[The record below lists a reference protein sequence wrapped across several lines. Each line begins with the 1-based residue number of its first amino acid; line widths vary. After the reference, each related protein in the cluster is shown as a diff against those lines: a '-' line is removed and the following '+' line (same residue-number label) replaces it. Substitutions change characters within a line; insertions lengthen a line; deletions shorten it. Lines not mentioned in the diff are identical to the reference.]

1 MTSDSL
7 SAPSDTATA
16 SEALPPARPRR
27 RWPWIALA
35 TLLLL
40 AGLGFAG
47 WRAAVQ
53 KLEQQV
59 LEALGPEAEL
69 RELRVVWPGIV
80 VLEDLRLK
88 APPDW
93 PAQET
98 LRADRVE
105 VVPTLRS
112 LTTER
117 ALVDRITIEGAYLSV
132 LRSREGKLVL
142 LPTLLDR
149 ARRKAEQ
156 PRDPDAARRAVTL
169 DRIALKGAVVDY
181 YDASVR
187 EPRPVNLRL
196 VDVAA
201 TLEDLKL
208 PELDARS
215 ALSLDGRITGEAPPR
230 DGAGRSRPPRDADAE
245 NARKGT
251 PQDGSLHVEGW
262 LQIASRESDLKIV
275 LEEVDLVALEPY
287 LIKRSETGVE
297 RGRLS
302 LDMTSK
308 VRERRLHAPGRL
320 VLDDLELASG
330 GGLRGTFMGM
340 PRSAVIAAL
349 KRGGDK
355 IELDFTLEGDLDN
368 TRFSLNETLATR
380 VAVGTAQALGVGF
393 VDIIKD
399 VGTFGGDAL
408 EATGSAIG
416 KLFGKD
422 DDEKTSGER

>member
-1 MTSDSL
+1 V
-7 SAPSDTATA
+7 
-16 SEALPPARPRR
+16 
-27 RWPWIALA
+27 LA
-35 TLLLL
+35 VLVVL
-40 AGLGFAG
+40 AGALFAG
-47 WRAAVQ
+47 WRAALH
-53 KLEQQV
+53 KLESQV

-69 RELRVVWPGIV
+69 RELRVAWPGIV
-80 VLEDLRLK
+80 VLDGLRLK
-88 APPDW
+88 APKNW

-105 VVPTLRS
+105 VVPALRS

-117 ALVDRITIEGAYLSV
+117 AIVNTVTIRGAYLSV
-132 LRSREGKLVL
+132 LRTREGKLEL
-142 LPTLLDR
+142 LPDLIER
-149 ARRKAEQ
+149 ARRRAG
-156 PRDPDAARRAVTL
+156 DSGNGTSARRAVTL
-169 DRIALKGAVVDY
+169 DRIALEGAVVDY

-187 EPRPVNLRL
+187 EEKPVNLRL

-201 TLEDLKL
+201 TLQDLKL
-208 PELDARS
+208 PELDERS
-215 ALSLDGRITGEAPPR
+215 ALTLDGKIIGEAPPR
-230 DGAGRSRPPRDADAE
+230 NEAGKNQPPPDPDAE
-245 NARKGT
+245 NVKKGT
-251 PQDGSLHVEGW
+251 AKDGTLHVEGW
-262 LQIASRESDLKIV
+262 LQVASRESELEIVLKDVDLKP
-275 LEEVDLVALEPY
+275 LEPY

-308 VRERRLHAPGRL
+308 VREHRLHAPGKL
-320 VLDDLELASG
+320 VLDDLHLKSG

-349 KRGGDK
+349 KRGGDR

-368 TRFSLNETLATR
+368 TQFSLNETLATR

-399 VGTFGGDAL
+399 VGTFGGDAFD
-408 EATGSAIG
+408 ATGNAIG

-422 DDEKTSGER
+422 DDKKDERK

>member
-1 MTSDSL
+1 MTPDPRSV
-7 SAPSDTATA
+7 AGA
-16 SEALPPARPRR
+16 STTPRPRRR

-35 TLLLL
+35 STVL
-40 AGLGFAG
+40 FAALIVVG
-47 WRAAVQ
+47 WRAAVDR
-53 KLEQQV
+53 LERQV
-59 LEALGPEAEL
+59 LEALGPDAQL
-69 RELRVVWPGIV
+69 RDLHVVWPGV
-80 VLEDLRLK
+80 VVVEDLRLK
-88 APPDW
+88 APARW

-117 ALVDRITIEGAYLSV
+117 AIVDRVSIEGAYLSV
-132 LRSREGKLVL
+132 LRTREGRLEL
-142 LPTLLDR
+142 LPTLMER
-149 ARRKAEQ
+149 ARNRK
-156 PRDPDAARRAVTL
+156 DAASPGEPRAVPHAVTL
-169 DRIALKGAVVDY
+169 ERIELKGAVVDF

-196 VDVAA
+196 VDVEAR
-201 TLEDLKL
+201 LDDLKL
-208 PELDARS
+208 PELDGRS
-215 ALSLDGRITGEAPPR
+215 ALGLDGRVTGEP
-230 DGAGRSRPPRDADAE
+230 PPRDAGGRNEPPRDPDDE
-245 NARKGT
+245 NAKKGG
-251 PQDGSLHVEGW
+251 PGDGTLHVEGW
-262 LQIASRESDLKIV
+262 LQVATKESELRIV
-275 LEEVDLVALEPY
+275 LENVDLVALEPY

-302 LDMTSK
+302 LDLKSK

-320 VLDDLELASG
+320 VLDDLQLEPG

-340 PRSAVIAAL
+340 PRNAVIAGL
-349 KRGGDK
+349 KRGGDR

-408 EATGSAIG
+408 EATGDAIG

-422 DDEKTSGER
+422 DGDDGGPNAGK

>member
-1 MTSDSL
+1 MDPGFVT
-7 SAPSDTATA
+7 TAAEENT
-16 SEALPPARPRR
+16 PPPRRRR
-27 RWPWIALA
+27 RWPWIVLA
-35 TLLLL
+35 VVVGVSALLLV
-40 AGLGFAG
+40 G
-47 WRAAVQ
+47 WRVAVD
-53 KLEQQV
+53 KLERHV

-69 RELRVVWPGIV
+69 REFRVAWPGIV
-80 VLEDLRLK
+80 VLEDVRLK
-88 APPDW
+88 APKGW

-105 VVPTLRS
+105 VVPALRS

-117 ALVDRITIEGAYLSV
+117 AIVDDVIIEGAYLSV
-132 LRSREGKLVL
+132 LRTRQGKLTL
-142 LPTLLDR
+142 LPTLIDR
-149 ARRKAEQ
+149 ARDKSDERS
-156 PRDPDAARRAVTL
+156 DPQRRPRAVTL
-169 DRIALKGAVVDY
+169 DRITLKSTVVDY

-196 VDVAA
+196 VDVEAS
-201 TLEDLKL
+201 LEDLKL

-215 ALSLDGRITGEAPPR
+215 ALKLAGRVTGEAPPR
-230 DGAGRSRPPRDADAE
+230 DAAGKNRPPRDPDDE
-245 NARKGT
+245 NAKKGT
-251 PQDGSLHVEGW
+251 SRDGTLHVEGW
-262 LQIASRESDLKIV
+262 LQVATRESDLKIE
-275 LEEVDLVALEPY
+275 LENVDLVPLEPY

-302 LDMTSK
+302 LDLTSK

-320 VLDDLELASG
+320 VLDDLDLKSG
-330 GGLRGTFMGM
+330 GGMRSTFMGM
-340 PRSAVIAAL
+340 PRSAVVAAL
-349 KRGGDK
+349 KRGGDR

-368 TRFSLNETLATR
+368 TQFSLNETLATR
-380 VAVGTAQALGVGF
+380 VAVGTAQALGVGL

-422 DDEKTSGER
+422 DGDQDE